1 MRNPCARFVLKNLR
15 MLILVRTSR
24 LHRMALNAQFKMKN
38 GETFAK
44 SSQCQNCSVSTLK
57 AQTRV
62 QIPLGPPTFPLIFR
76 RVGNLPEFW
85 RDEG

>member
-1 MRNPCARFVLKNLR
+1 MPL
-15 MLILVRTSR
+15 T
-24 LHRMALNAQFKMKN
+24 AQFRSKN
-38 GETFAK
+38 GETVAK
-44 SSQCQNCSVSTLK
+44 SSQYENYLVSTLK